1 MSGYLRHFGVLGM
14 KWGVRKNRTTS
25 RHPDSE
31 QARNIGMKKLRSMT
45 NDELKTYVKRRKL
58 ESEYKKKATILD
70 RASAK
75 KQIHEMSNKELKDFI
90 KRKDLEKEF
99 RNIKAGDV
107 QEFVKWAGLVVQ
119 ATDRV
124 SARGGYTQ

>member
-25 RHPDSE
+25 RHPDSQ

-45 NDELKTYVKRRKL
+45 NDELKTYVERRKL
-58 ESEYKKKATILD
+58 EIQYKKKATILD

-90 KRKDLEKEF
+90 ERKDLEKEF
-99 RNIKAGDV
+99 RNIKAADV